1 MVARQGSFQA
11 RILEWAAIPFS
22 RGVLPAQGSNSGL
35 LHCRQILYHLSH
47 QGSPHLHW
55 EIMTKASHWE
65 TQGKSLGNGDSA
77 PHSLASGE
85 TVYPWKQGLL
95 SSGDACAE
103 YVCLENPGFQDLQ
116 AHLPVE

>member
-1 MVARQGSFQA
+1 MGSHSLFQG
-11 RILEWAAIPFS
+11 
-22 RGVLPAQGSNSGL
+22 GL
-35 LHCRQILYHLSH
+35 AGPGIEL
-47 QGSPHLHW
+47 GSPALQADSLSSEPPGKSHLHW